1 MQETYCVGEW
11 KIQFP
16 DGSIRILQVH
26 TGEWSGPRWVWIM
39 CYGFQVQSF
48 FSDLGKP
55 NEGVRQGAP
64 PHHRREA
71 HIASDHQL
79 IIGLHLKS
87 NAVTVTVSCV
97 DPLKVPNLMGKFY
110 FCYSHIDTILQL
122 ERKKE
127 WYW

>member
-1 MQETYCVGEW
+1 MDHVLW
-11 KIQFP
+11 FP
-16 DGSIRILQVH
+16 SANL
-26 TGEWSGPRWVWIM
+26 
-39 CYGFQVQSF
+39 

-64 PHHRREA
+64 PHHRGEA

-127 WYW
+127 WY